1 MTFES
6 ASAPDVPRM
15 QDASTSACTQEISNA
30 NLTQD
35 SWTPNPGTKGKGL
48 LHGSLWIKH
57 RPSIYTPVQVRQ
69 WLAKIGY
76 PGQLDDFAPSLESLT
91 HLARLSLTTFPFEN
105 TAMHYT
111 ESHSIDITY
120 EGLFERMVA
129 SPGDRGSYC
138 FGLNGLL
145 FQMLRGLGFRWFEV
159 RFQILYTLSPQGR
172 VYTGAGHVNKQP
184 PGAPPIFHS
193 YPHMILFVQPE
204 PGLNTTYLVDV
215 AAAGSVHPILLEEGT
230 FVDGASPASEKHALT
245 RVPRV
250 DSNLESST
258 NSENPPKL
266 EWRLESVQIKKDPAQ
281 PPSRRVMYTF
291 LEDEFSEADF
301 LAANDCV
308 LGLREGFFWEN
319 VVCARFFWMSDDEV
333 RRVDGGEEGEDGG
346 SDHGGV
352 EGKVGGSAPPNP
364 LTRYLGRLAM
374 VGDAVR
380 RHIGAQTTVV
390 MVMKN
395 ELERAEAL
403 KKFFGIRVPREN
415 LRYIKGRG
423 ADLKI

>member
-1 MTFES
+1 
-6 ASAPDVPRM
+6 
-15 QDASTSACTQEISNA
+15 
-30 NLTQD
+30 
-35 SWTPNPGTKGKGL
+35 
-48 LHGSLWIKH
+48 
-57 RPSIYTPVQVRQ
+57 
-69 WLAKIGY
+69 
-76 PGQLDDFAPSLESLT
+76 
-91 HLARLSLTTFPFEN
+91 
-105 TAMHYT
+105 
-111 ESHSIDITY
+111 
-120 EGLFERMVA
+120 
-129 SPGDRGSYC
+129 
-138 FGLNGLL
+138 
-145 FQMLRGLGFRWFEV
+145 
-159 RFQILYTLSPQGR
+159 
-172 VYTGAGHVNKQP
+172 
-184 PGAPPIFHS
+184 
-193 YPHMILFVQPE
+193 
-204 PGLNTTYLVDV
+204 
-215 AAAGSVHPILLEEGT
+215 
-230 FVDGASPASEKHALT
+230 
-245 RVPRV
+245 
-250 DSNLESST
+250 
-258 NSENPPKL
+258 
-266 EWRLESVQIKKDPAQ
+266 
-281 PPSRRVMYTF
+281 MYTF